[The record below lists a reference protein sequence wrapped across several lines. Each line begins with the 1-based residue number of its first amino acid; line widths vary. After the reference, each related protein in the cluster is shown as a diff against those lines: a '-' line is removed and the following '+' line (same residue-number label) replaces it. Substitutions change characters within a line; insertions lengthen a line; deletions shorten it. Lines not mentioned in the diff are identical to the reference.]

1 MANCLAKNCPAPQEF
16 VGVQDVFGQ
25 VGPQNFLMDEYGLRA
40 ANIVE
45 AVKKVL
51 ARK

>member
-1 MANCLAKNCPAPQEF
+1 MT
-16 VGVQDVFGQ
+16 GVQTCALPIYEFGQ
-25 VGPQNFLMDEYGLRA
+25 VGPQNFLMDTYGLRA

-45 AVKKVL
+45 AVKKAI